1 MSGAFGQPIKQATI
15 DEYFLTSPGEELV
28 DNTILQMSKIK
39 NNTSNPFVQL
49 FGPYTKGSDQ
59 QRWANY
65 DRRDWSI
72 RQFPVINVYEAE
84 SQDKTSSNAWVN
96 GTVAM
101 LVCWPSSQ
109 RRSDLSRV
117 QMAFQGALLDFFESQ
132 EATDMLDELY
142 FIKRDAKVNGL
153 NEYGKIITWTPNVE
167 GIIENEEVPII
178 NNMPDAAFGATER
191 QFVGLLDAGS
201 GCETVVVTRHT
212 MAGVPRGERIR
223 ARIAAEYRPLEDIIS
238 DPPDLLVVTGS
249 NPIESRIE
257 DEPYW
262 SDLCGLLR
270 WASENVPAMVL
281 SCLSAHAALAVFD
294 GVERTTLPAKCTGV
308 FAQEADP
315 THPLAAGMPEMGTVV
330 LPHSRLN
337 TVPLQAV
344 AAAGYA
350 VALQSEEVGWSVV
363 TKTVGECEVVL
374 VQAHPEYDP
383 SSLVREYDR
392 DVRRYAGHERDEL
405 PCLPRDCVAG
415 PDRDGLRRLHE
426 RVVGG
431 ERDPALVGRLPLRRG
446 RYPRPLAVARRGQRL
461 YANLVGTITKRS
473 A

>member
-1 MSGAFGQPIKQATI
+1 MTVGVRLAGDLDSGAAPDGAEGPVRWTCA
-15 DEYFLTSPGEELV
+15 LV
-28 DNTILQMSKIK
+28 
-39 NNTSNPFVQL
+39 
-49 FGPYTKGSDQ
+49 
-59 QRWANY
+59 
-65 DRRDWSI
+65 
-72 RQFPVINVYEAE
+72 
-84 SQDKTSSNAWVN
+84 
-96 GTVAM
+96 
-101 LVCWPSSQ
+101 
-109 RRSDLSRV
+109 
-117 QMAFQGALLDFFESQ
+117 
-132 EATDMLDELY
+132 
-142 FIKRDAKVNGL
+142 
-153 NEYGKIITWTPNVE
+153 
-167 GIIENEEVPII
+167 
-178 NNMPDAAFGATER
+178 NNMPDAAFDATER
-191 QFVGLLDAGS
+191 QFAGLLDAGS
-201 GCETVVVTRHT
+201 GCETLVVTRHT
-212 MAGVPRGERIR
+212 MAGVPRDERIR
-223 ARIAAEYRPLEDIIS
+223 ARIAAEYRPLEDITS

-294 GVERTTLPAKCTGV
+294 GVERTTLPVKCTGV

-330 LPHSRLN
+330 LPHSRFN
-337 TVPLQAV
+337 AVPAEAV

-363 TKTVGECEVVL
+363 TKTVGRSEVVL

-383 SSLVREYDR
+383 SSLLREYVR

-405 PCLPRDCVAG
+405 PCLPTDCVAG
-415 PDRDGLRRLHE
+415 SDWDRLRLLHE

-431 ERDPALVGRLPLRRG
+431 ERDPDLVAAFPFAEIAAHASWPWRGAAL
-446 RYPRPLAVARRGQRL
+446 RL
-461 YANLVGTITKRS
+461 YANLLGTIPKRS